1 MCSNRADDAPPAS
14 EQDAVSEPAQEP
26 EHPVLIVTGPPRDG
40 ESLPLESLGFEKVLG
55 SGPECHLRLQA
66 GNIDFNHARVLWQG
80 RGVLLTDLGSAAGTY
95 VNGEKIGTDH
105 LLQDGDRICLGPP
118 GSKQSVKLLA
128 RVPEMSAMPAPI
140 MLAPEPDPFGLGE
153 EPPMLDLVPPASVQP
168 AQAAPAPA
176 PPPPSPPTPPPRPP
190 PVSAAVPATSFGS
203 GTPGR
208 GAAAGLTP
216 AIIFDTPA
224 PAPRPEPP
232 AERLRPDLMELPSIE
247 GSSASDARAREVP
260 DKRVR
265 RAPPARGGVSLPS
278 VPRAVWYVAAIVAL
292 AAAGWF
298 AYGRMRPPLPA
309 LAALAPTQ
317 AEPRQS
323 LVLTGSG
330 FDAQPLGNTVRVG
343 ARPAVVTSASP
354 TQVTITVPEG
364 VDSGG
369 SPDVPITVET
379 RGGTSNPLFL
389 RVRRL
394 PRGLELETD
403 VALPGAEVAVVG
415 QNLDVKP
422 LIVRVAGIP
431 ADVTAADAGSA
442 RFRVPTAVPFEEG
455 RSVPVLVQV
464 GTDSLPPLSLLLGRL
479 PLIAE
484 VSPRSGQAGDRVTLR
499 GRGFAPDTAG
509 NVLTFGPEPALL
521 VAASETEIVAIVPHV
536 QAGAGE
542 RDLPL
547 LLKARG
553 AASSGGRSFGLLRP
567 SAATFVPRFFAA
579 PVPEDPAGGRVF
591 VSTALGPVLV
601 LSGRDDAPSVVE
613 RAARAA
619 AALNAA
625 FGSRVP
631 LELRESPAPA
641 VVARGS
647 STAVVNAT
655 PADVSALTPPV
666 VPAAATAR
674 VSPRALAAHW
684 TAVLQDMQALFVER
698 QRPVRVVQ
706 TSPRGK
712 VLLDLYA
719 EAERLGGRGA
729 GVPNRLVEPLPLA
742 VARAFREMTLSV
754 PTQGQATAA
763 AAAAAVAGTWRG
775 VVEEDGT
782 GERPMQLR
790 LRMDAGR
797 LSGAITTRA
806 GALGMEIPVHDLS
819 YDKGVLSF
827 RTTSG
832 AAARR
837 YRATLQGATL
847 AGTIHAAEPR
857 DLQVGRFTL
866 RYTE

>member
-1 MCSNRADDAPPAS
+1 
-14 EQDAVSEPAQEP
+14 VSEPTQEP
-26 EHPVLIVTGPPRDG
+26 TYPVLIVTGPPRDG
-40 ESLPLESLGFEKVLG
+40 DSLPLESLGFEKTLG

-66 GNIDFNHARVLWQG
+66 GNIDFNHARVLWEG

-128 RVPEMSAMPAPI
+128 RIPEESAMPAPL
-140 MLAPEPDPFGLGE
+140 MLAPERDPFGLGE
-153 EPPMLDLVPPASVQP
+153 EPPTLDLAPPA
-168 AQAAPAPA
+168 AAPPALAPPPADPA
-176 PPPPSPPTPPPRPP
+176 PPVTPP
-190 PVSAAVPATSFGS
+190 VPAPSFGT
-203 GTPGR
+203 GAPDR
-208 GAAAGLTP
+208 GATAGPTP

-224 PAPRPEPP
+224 PAAKPEPR
-232 AERLRPDLMELPSIE
+232 AGRLRPDLMELPSFE
-247 GSSASDARAREVP
+247 APPRAAEAPAREVP
-260 DKRVR
+260 DKRA
-265 RAPPARGGVSLPS
+265 RAVPPARPRVSVPS
-278 VPRAVWYVAAIVAL
+278 IPRAVWLVAAISLL

-298 AYGRMRPPLPA
+298 GYRRLRPPLPA
-309 LAALAPTQ
+309 LTALAPSQ

-330 FDAQPLGNTVRVG
+330 FDAEPRGNAVRVG
-343 ARPAVVTSASP
+343 AHAAVVTSASP
-354 TQVTITVPEG
+354 TQITVTMPAD
-364 VDSGG
+364 VDSVA
-369 SPDVPITVET
+369 SPDVPVTVQT
-379 RGGTSNPLFL
+379 RGGTSNPLFV

-394 PRGLELETD
+394 PRGLRLESD

-422 LIVRVAGIP
+422 LSVRVAGIP
-431 ADVTAADAGSA
+431 TEVTAADAGRA

-455 RSVPVLVQV
+455 RSVSVIVQV
-464 GTDSLPPLSLLLGRL
+464 GADSSPALSLLLGRL

-499 GRGFAPDTAG
+499 GRGFAPDAAG
-509 NVLTFGPEPALL
+509 NVLTFGPEPSL
-521 VAASETEIVAIVPHV
+521 VLAASETEIVAIVPHV

-553 AASSGGRSFGLLRP
+553 AASSGGRTFALQRP
-567 SAATFVPRFFAA
+567 SSSTFVPRFFAA

-591 VSTALGPVLV
+591 VSTALGPVLL
-601 LSGRDDAPSVVE
+601 LSGRDEAPSVAE
-613 RAARAA
+613 RAVRAA

-631 LELRESPAPA
+631 LELRESPVPA

-647 STAVVNAT
+647 SAPVVNAT
-655 PADVSALTPPV
+655 PADVAAHAPPV
-666 VPAAATAR
+666 VPAAAAAR
-674 VSPRALAAHW
+674 VTPRALAAHW

-712 VLLDLYA
+712 VLLELYA
-719 EAERLGGRGA
+719 EAERLGGPGA
-729 GVPNRLVEPLPLA
+729 GVPNRLVEPLPFA

-754 PTQGQATAA
+754 PTQGQATT
-763 AAAAAVAGTWRG
+763 AAAAVAGTWRG
-775 VVEEDGT
+775 VMEEDGI

-790 LRMDAGR
+790 LQMDAGR

-806 GALGMEIPVHDLS
+806 GALGMEIPVHDLV

-847 AGTIHAAEPR
+847 AGTIHAAEPK